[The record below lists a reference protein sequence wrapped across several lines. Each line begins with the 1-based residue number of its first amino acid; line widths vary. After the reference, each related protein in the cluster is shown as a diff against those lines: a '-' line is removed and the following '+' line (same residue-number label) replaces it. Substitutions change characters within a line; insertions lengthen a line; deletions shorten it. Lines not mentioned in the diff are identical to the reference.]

1 MFKWQ
6 PTSEAE
12 VASAEDT
19 RPTDSAGGAQSEKP
33 PGLGPARAHHT
44 PKPGLLS
51 AGPSGL
57 PTDGNCLMVNCYFLY
72 FSQTL
77 DIPVSLTMG
86 EQFLISWS

>member
-6 PTSEAE
+6 PASEAE

-19 RPTDSAGGAQSEKP
+19 RPPDSARGAQSEKP

-44 PKPGLLS
+44 PKPRFLS
-51 AGPSGL
+51 AGRSGL
-57 PTDGNCLMVNCYFLY
+57 PPDGNCLMVNYFLY